1 MNQAPQRMREAA
13 GGLFSGLDREAADA
27 LLDAATHRQYA
38 NGTTVFHQG
47 DEPGQLSQVVT
58 GLVKLSRID
67 PNGEQT
73 TLRFMGPGELIGC
86 VAVFQQF
93 PFPATA
99 TAIKPSGVLCWGAAQ
114 IRDLIR
120 RYPAISSNALKTV
133 GDRAREM
140 VERVT
145 ESSAKGAEAR
155 IAGALLRLAGQVGR
169 TCSEGVEVA
178 SPITRN
184 DMAEMTGVTYFTVS
198 RVLSAWQKQGIVRL
212 GRERIIVVEASKLAQ
227 IAA

>member
-1 MNQAPQRMREAA
+1 MEQAPRRIATAA

-27 LLDAATHRQYA
+27 LLETVAHRQVPE
-38 NGTTVFHQG
+38 GTAVFHQG
-47 DEPGQLSQVVT
+47 DAPSHLFQVVT
-58 GLVKLSRID
+58 GLVKLSRVD

-73 TLRFMGPGELIGC
+73 TLRFMGPGELVGC

-99 TAIKPSGVLCWGAAQ
+99 TATKPSSVLCWGAAQ
-114 IRDLIR
+114 ILGLIN
-120 RYPAISSNALKTV
+120 RYPTISANALKTA

-140 VERVT
+140 VERLT
-145 ESSAKGAEAR
+145 ELSAKAVEAR
-155 IAGALLRLAGQVGR
+155 IAGVLLRLADQVGR
-169 TCSEGVEVA
+169 TCSEGVEVG
-178 SPITRN
+178 SPVTRN

-212 GRERIIVVEASKLAQ
+212 GRERIIVVEPRKLAE
-227 IAA
+227 IAG